1 MIYSF
6 SDLLFSKSCWH
17 NQKEPNH
24 QQDITSEEGRTDTLV
39 QAAPTTYYLE
49 MPDL

>member
-6 SDLLFSKSCWH
+6 SDLLFSKLWH

-24 QQDITSEEGRTDTLV
+24 QQDITSEEGRTDTLI
-39 QAAPTTYYLE
+39 QTAPTTYYLE
-49 MPDL
+49 MSDL